1 MKVAQS
7 LLFCLPEN
15 KTNPMAPKN
24 IKISA
29 TLNANEGVCADLKLM
44 NAAMGI
50 MDNDGDNT
58 PSGTDDYAAVTMKCL
73 D

>member
-29 TLNANEGVCADLKLM
+29 TLNAKGFDCLLYTSDAADE
-44 NAAMGI
+44 
-50 MDNDGDNT
+50 
-58 PSGTDDYAAVTMKCL
+58 
-73 D
+73 